1 MSLAIFSAFYSG
13 KRVVVTGGLGFIGSN
28 LALQLAGL
36 NARVTVID
44 ASLPGC
50 GANPRNLEDA
60 SAGLRVV
67 AADVG
72 EAERVR
78 AALEGADV
86 VFNLAGEISHI
97 HSMLFPERDLQ
108 INTVAQLRFLDA
120 VARYAPGVRVVYAS
134 TRQVY
139 GSPRHLP
146 VDEHHTVEPA
156 DYNGVHKLAAC
167 QYHTLLTRLGRIDA
181 IVLRLSNVYGPRMAL
196 SIPCQGFLSVF
207 TARAMLGLPIAVFG
221 SGEQLRDPIYVDDAC
236 EAFLRAGMT
245 PHPAARVINVGSPEV
260 HSVREIAA
268 AFSEMAGLPA
278 PETRPF
284 PPELKAIDIGDYY
297 TCNSTCQNVLGWV
310 PSIPFRAGLDRTLAF
325 YAGRR
330 PHYLP
335 ENGQGRCPLHP

>member
-1 MSLAIFSAFYSG
+1 MNLAPFSDFYRG
-13 KRVVVTGGLGFIGSN
+13 KKAVVTGGLGFIGSN
-28 LALQLAGL
+28 LALRLAEL

-44 ASLPGC
+44 ASVPGC
-50 GANPRNLEDA
+50 GANPCNLEGA
-60 SAGLRVV
+60 SPEVRVV
-67 AADVG
+67 AAGIG
-72 EAERVR
+72 ETEPVR
-78 AALEGADV
+78 AALEGAAV
-86 VFNLAGEISHI
+86 IFNLAGEISHV
-97 HSMLFPERDLQ
+97 HSMLLPERDLQ

-167 QYHTLLTRLGRIDA
+167 QYHSLLTRLSRIDA

-207 TARAMLGLPIAVFG
+207 TARAMLGLPITVFG
-221 SGEQLRDPIYVDDAC
+221 TGEQLRDPIYVDDAC

-245 PHPAARVINVGSPEV
+245 PNPAARVINIGSPEV

-278 PETRPF
+278 PELRPF

-297 TCNSTCQNVLGWV
+297 SCNSTCQTVLGWA

-325 YAGRR
+325 YAGRLR
-330 PHYLP
+330 HYLP
-335 ENGQGRCPLHP
+335 ENAPVRCPLHP